1 MPASPRVPPIQEL
14 PLPVDPGLLLP
25 ADCRARGVP
34 CLWVLIPRVGRV
46 VGPAQHRR
54 LLDLAKAAGFTAVV
68 DVSDA
73 FDGSDPATLAIHPSD
88 FHPNA
93 LGHTLLARRMAE
105 ALWPLQALQPLLGPP

>member
-1 MPASPRVPPIQEL
+1 VA
-14 PLPVDPGLLLP
+14 
-25 ADCRARGVP
+25 
-34 CLWVLIPRVGRV
+34 
-46 VGPAQHRR
+46 PAQHRR

-105 ALWPLQALQPLLGPP
+105 ALWPLPALQPLLGPP